1 MSPLSFHFF
10 AWPSRNKIFI
20 FFFFLIKRGN
30 GVSLKTKNVRQF
42 FPNTYR
48 LCRAFISTPNAHVIS
63 KPNKTKEASP
73 TRSTWINTRTSTN
86 DLKCQIYFIFF
97 FRETLYLT
105 KRNQFECSH
114 QLKFNLRCARRI
126 RNAMIDRSASIFLFS
141 LIFFFF
147 FLQHHHWKG
156 ERATW
161 CRRSHCLSWRV
172 YLLRAAKN
180 AKGKEAGQRFSF
192 FFFIAHK
199 KRKKKRRADSW
210 QNLIFFCWKTHFFIF
225 FIFTIVWQNGASK
238 CNTRSGSK
246 RPFLFFSLFIYSTIL
261 SFLGLLTVSK
271 RHSLLLP
278 PPSLYLSIRSV
289 NKPNKQE
296 KKRYISHYIY
306 LFIDFYLP
314 PRNSLMFC
322 NAEGSVIEKRIANIS
337 PPHFI
342 ICVNLL
348 LLSS

>member
-1 MSPLSFHFF
+1 M
-10 AWPSRNKIFI
+10 R
-20 FFFFLIKRGN
+20 
-30 GVSLKTKNVRQF
+30 VSLKKKNVRQF

-161 CRRSHCLSWRV
+161 CRRSHCLRWRV

-180 AKGKEAGQRFSF
+180 AK
-192 FFFIAHK
+192 K
-199 KRKKKRRADSW
+199 KRKEKK
-210 QNLIFFCWKTHFFIF
+210 QGKGFHFF
-225 FIFTIVWQNGASK
+225 
-238 CNTRSGSK
+238 
-246 RPFLFFSLFIYSTIL
+246 FLS
-261 SFLGLLTVSK
+261 
-271 RHSLLLP
+271 R
-278 PPSLYLSIRSV
+278 IR
-289 NKPNKQE
+289 K
-296 KKRYISHYIY
+296 
-306 LFIDFYLP
+306 
-314 PRNSLMFC
+314 
-322 NAEGSVIEKRIANIS
+322 EKRKDGRTPGKI
-337 PPHFI
+337 
-342 ICVNLL
+342 
-348 LLSS
+348 